1 MGFSEMVEILQQ
13 RHKGVIVLCK
23 NGNFYIAVGKDAIA
37 LNKKIGLKLTC
48 MGPELCK
55 AGFPVS
61 AFEKY
66 TKLLWNKKCNYMIYD
81 FNNEKEELIPIQSYL
96 GGHDNEEKARN
107 QCYMCENNR
116 YKNKKMDK
124 YMKAIIKLYEED
136 EKIEK
141 QIEINKKAQ
150 EKRKK
155 AIIWRNTKKKKTD

>member
-1 MGFSEMVEILQQ
+1 MGFCEMVEILQ
-13 RHKGVIVLCK
+13 RRNKNKIVICK
-23 NGNFYIAVGKDAIA
+23 NGNFYTAIGKDAIA
-37 LNKKIGLKLTC
+37 LNKLLGLKLTC
-48 MGPELCK
+48 MGPEICK
-55 AGFPVS
+55 VGFPVN

-66 TKLLWNKKCNYMIYD
+66 TTLLMEKRYSYIIYEFD
-81 FNNEKEELIPIQSYL
+81 NKEEKLIIAQSYQGKHTNTEL
-96 GGHDNEEKARN
+96 ARN
-107 QCYMCENNR
+107 QCYMCENNI

>member
-66 TKLLWNKKCNYMIYD
+66 TKLLWDKKCNYMIYD
-81 FNNEKEELIPIQSYL
+81 FNNEKEELIPKVENYCTYIINVIIKFPKTL
-96 GGHDNEEKARN
+96 RN
-107 QCYMCENNR
+107 KY
-116 YKNKKMDK
+116 YKNLTYKKLMQ
-124 YMKAIIKLYEED
+124 AHIKSR
-136 EKIEK
+136 KGK
-141 QIEINKKAQ
+141 NKS
-150 EKRKK
+150 
-155 AIIWRNTKKKKTD
+155 I

>member
-1 MGFSEMVEILQQ
+1 M
-13 RHKGVIVLCK
+13 H
-23 NGNFYIAVGKDAIA
+23 AGKSTEKSN
-37 LNKKIGLKLTC
+37 LNNS
-48 MGPELCK
+48 
-55 AGFPVS
+55 V
-61 AFEKY
+61 
-66 TKLLWNKKCNYMIYD
+66 
-81 FNNEKEELIPIQSYL
+81 
-96 GGHDNEEKARN
+96 
-107 QCYMCENNR
+107 R

>member
-23 NGNFYIAVGKDAIA
+23 NGNFYIAVGKDAIS

-81 FNNEKEELIPIQSYL
+81 FNNEKE
-96 GGHDNEEKARN
+96 
-107 QCYMCENNR
+107 
-116 YKNKKMDK
+116 

>member
-1 MGFSEMVEILQQ
+1 
-13 RHKGVIVLCK
+13 
-23 NGNFYIAVGKDAIA
+23 
-37 LNKKIGLKLTC
+37 
-48 MGPELCK
+48 
-55 AGFPVS
+55 
-61 AFEKY
+61 
-66 TKLLWNKKCNYMIYD
+66 MIYD

-107 QCYMCENNR
+107 QCYICENNR

-155 AIIWRNTKKKKTD
+155 AIIWKNTKKKKTD

>member
-66 TKLLWNKKCNYMIYD
+66 TKLLWDKKCNYMIYD
-81 FNNEKEELIPIQSYL
+81 FNNEKEELIPKVENYCTYIINVIIKFPKTL
-96 GGHDNEEKARN
+96 RN
-107 QCYMCENNR
+107 KY
-116 YKNKKMDK
+116 YKNLTYEKLMQ
-124 YMKAIIKLYEED
+124 AHIKSR
-136 EKIEK
+136 KGK
-141 QIEINKKAQ
+141 NKS
-150 EKRKK
+150 
-155 AIIWRNTKKKKTD
+155 I

>member
-81 FNNEKEELIPIQSYL
+81 FVLNSLRC
-96 GGHDNEEKARN
+96 G
-107 QCYMCENNR
+107 
-116 YKNKKMDK
+116 
-124 YMKAIIKLYEED
+124 
-136 EKIEK
+136 
-141 QIEINKKAQ
+141 
-150 EKRKK
+150 RKK
-155 AIIWRNTKKKKTD
+155 ECII

>member
-13 RHKGVIVLCK
+13 RHKGVIVLCR

-66 TKLLWNKKCNYMIYD
+66 TKLLWNKKANYMIYD

-107 QCYMCENNR
+107 QCYICENNR

-124 YMKAIIKLYEED
+124 YMKAIIKLYTVCVD
-136 EKIEK
+136 
-141 QIEINKKAQ
+141 N
-150 EKRKK
+150 
-155 AIIWRNTKKKKTD
+155 

>member
-13 RHKGVIVLCK
+13 RHKGVIVLCR

-66 TKLLWNKKCNYMIYD
+66 TKLLWDKKCNYMIYD
-81 FNNEKEELIPIQSYL
+81 FNNEKEELILKVENYCTYIINVIIKFPKTL
-96 GGHDNEEKARN
+96 RN
-107 QCYMCENNR
+107 KY
-116 YKNKKMDK
+116 YKNLTYEKLMQ
-124 YMKAIIKLYEED
+124 AHIKSR
-136 EKIEK
+136 KGK
-141 QIEINKKAQ
+141 NKS
-150 EKRKK
+150 
-155 AIIWRNTKKKKTD
+155 I

>member
-66 TKLLWNKKCNYMIYD
+66 TKLLRDKKCNYMIYD
-81 FNNEKEELIPIQSYL
+81 FNNEKEGLILKVENYCIYIINVIIKFPKTL
-96 GGHDNEEKARN
+96 RN
-107 QCYMCENNR
+107 KY
-116 YKNKKMDK
+116 YKNLTYKKLMQ
-124 YMKAIIKLYEED
+124 AHIKSR
-136 EKIEK
+136 KSK
-141 QIEINKKAQ
+141 NKS
-150 EKRKK
+150 
-155 AIIWRNTKKKKTD
+155 I

>member
-13 RHKGVIVLCK
+13 RHKRVIVLCR

-66 TKLLWNKKCNYMIYD
+66 TKLLWDKKCNYMIYD
-81 FNNEKEELIPIQSYL
+81 FNNEKEELILKVENYCTYIINVIIKFPKTL
-96 GGHDNEEKARN
+96 RN
-107 QCYMCENNR
+107 KY
-116 YKNKKMDK
+116 YKNLTYEKLMQ
-124 YMKAIIKLYEED
+124 AHIKSR
-136 EKIEK
+136 KGK
-141 QIEINKKAQ
+141 NKS
-150 EKRKK
+150 
-155 AIIWRNTKKKKTD
+155 I

>member
-66 TKLLWNKKCNYMIYD
+66 TKLLWDKKCNYMIYD
-81 FNNEKEELIPIQSYL
+81 FNNEKEELILKVENYCTYISNVIIKFPKTL
-96 GGHDNEEKARN
+96 RN
-107 QCYMCENNR
+107 KY
-116 YKNKKMDK
+116 YKNLTYKKLMQ
-124 YMKAIIKLYEED
+124 AHIKSR
-136 EKIEK
+136 KGK
-141 QIEINKKAQ
+141 NKS
-150 EKRKK
+150 
-155 AIIWRNTKKKKTD
+155 I